1 MKKKICFVISAPETA
16 KVFLVRFFVEL
27 SQDFDIYLVV
37 NCQDNSSISF
47 VYPYVK
53 EVKNIKICR
62 NISVYKDLTALLFL
76 ASYLFQMQFDSVH
89 SVSPKAGL
97 LGILAAKI
105 AGVPVRIHTFTGQVW
120 HTKTGFLKY
129 LLKNVDHFIVYCAT
143 HIIVDGESQRQFLV
157 VNGIIKENNTKF
169 SNKPGVSC
177 VDTDKFTRN
186 DIVRY
191 NYRKELNVSNETVF
205 LFLGR
210 LNVDKGVLDLAQ
222 AFSELTKKFSNT
234 RLVFVG
240 PDEENLQL
248 KIQEICN
255 QNASVIFYGATS
267 KPQDVLQMADV
278 FCLPSYR
285 EGFCES
291 IIEASS
297 LEIPVICSDTYGLM
311 GTIVDDVT
319 GLRHKVANVASIL
332 VQMEKMIENQDLRK
346 ELGKNG
352 RQYVLNN
359 FSAKIFTKRWVD
371 FYKEVL
377 MLWYVNFFLKRAI
390 DFVYVIEIC

>member
-16 KVFLVRFFVEL
+16 KAFLLKFFLYL
-27 SQDFDIYLVV
+27 SQDFDIYLVA
-37 NCQDNSSISF
+37 NFQDDSTVSF
-47 VYPYVK
+47 LYPYVK
-53 EVKNIKICR
+53 EVKNIKIYR
-62 NISVYKDLTALLFL
+62 KISVYKDLIALFSLVN
-76 ASYLFQMQFDSVH
+76 YLKEMQFDSVH

-97 LGILAAKI
+97 VGVLAAKI
-105 AGVPVRIHTFTGQVW
+105 AGVPIRIYTFTGQVW
-120 HTKTGFLKY
+120 HTKKGLFKY
-129 LLKNVDHFIVYCAT
+129 LLKNIDHFIVYCAT

-157 VNGIIKENNTKF
+157 AKGIIKENNSKF
-169 SNKPGVSC
+169 SNRPGLSC

-186 DIVRY
+186 DTIRN
-191 NYRKELNVSNETVF
+191 NYRKELNVTNEIVF

-210 LNVDKGVLDLAQ
+210 LNVDKGVLDLAY
-222 AFSELTKKFSNT
+222 AFSKLTEKFFNT

-240 PDEENLQL
+240 PDEENLKS
-248 KIQEICN
+248 KIEEICN
-255 QNASVIFYGATS
+255 HNTSVIFYGATS
-267 KPQDVLQMADV
+267 NPQDILQMADV

-285 EGFCES
+285 EGFGTS

-311 GTIVDDVT
+311 RTIVDDVT
-319 GLRHKVANVASIL
+319 GLRHKLANAASIL
-332 VQMEKMIENQDLRK
+332 AQMEKMIENQDLRK

-359 FSAKIFTKRWVD
+359 FSAKIFSKQWVD

-377 MLWYVNFFLKRAI
+377 V
-390 DFVYVIEIC
+390 

>member
-1 MKKKICFVISAPETA
+1 MKKKICFVVSAPETA
-16 KVFLVRFFVEL
+16 KVFLARFFVDL
-27 SQDFDIYLVV
+27 SQDFDIYLVA
-37 NCQDNSSISF
+37 NFQDESPISF
-47 VYPYVK
+47 FYPYVK
-53 EVKNIKICR
+53 NVKNITIYR
-62 NISVYKDLTALLFL
+62 NISVFKDIAALLSL
-76 ASYLFQMQFDSVH
+76 TNYLKKMQFDSVH

-97 LGILAAKI
+97 IGILAAKI
-105 AGVPVRIHTFTGQVW
+105 AGVPIRIHTFTGQVW
-120 HTKTGFLKY
+120 YTKKGLLKY
-129 LLKNVDHFIVYCAT
+129 LLKNADRFIVYCAT

-157 VNGIIKENNTKF
+157 AKGIIEENNAKF

-177 VDTDKFTRN
+177 VNTDKFTRN
-186 DIVRY
+186 DTVRY
-191 NYRKELNVSNETVF
+191 NYRKQLNLSNEIVF

-222 AFSELTKKFSNT
+222 AFSELNKKCSNT

-240 PDEENLQL
+240 PDEENLQS
-248 KIQEICN
+248 KIQGICN

-267 KPQDVLQMADV
+267 KPQDVLQIADV

-297 LEIPVICSDTYGLM
+297 LEIPVICSDTYGLTD
-311 GTIVDDVT
+311 TIVDDIT
-319 GLRHKVANVASIL
+319 GLRHKAANVASIL
-332 VQMEKMIENQDLRK
+332 VQMEKMMENQDLRK

-359 FSAKIFTKRWVD
+359 FSVKIFTKRWVD

-377 MLWYVNFFLKRAI
+377 MGWYIKFF
-390 DFVYVIEIC
+390 F